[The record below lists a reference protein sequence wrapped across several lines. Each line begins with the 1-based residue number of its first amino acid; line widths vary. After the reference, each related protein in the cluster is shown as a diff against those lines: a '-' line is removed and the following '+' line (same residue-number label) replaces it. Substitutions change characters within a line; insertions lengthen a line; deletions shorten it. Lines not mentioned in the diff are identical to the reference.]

1 MEKYCLKWNEF
12 EGNIRESFRKLREE
26 QRFFDVTL
34 ATDDGQHIQAHKMIL
49 SAGSD
54 FFSDIFMK
62 SDHTNM
68 LIYLKGISSA
78 ELEHVTDF
86 LYNGETFITQEELK
100 QFLETAQELQ
110 VKGLQGDLQGIGQD
124 VPDTQK
130 SSDQDT
136 NYREKETENNQ
147 DIVGQESVLDSL
159 KELADAFGTVCDTV
173 LDGNT
178 LALNTNKELDL
189 QIEQMTE
196 KNEGLRKCKVCGKT
210 AARKGGIRRHA
221 ETHIEGVSHACHICK
236 KIFSTRNNLQYH
248 ISAIHSELVSC
259 DLCGKSGMNK
269 QAYRHKFKYHKTLSV
284 NQ

>member
-62 SDHTNM
+62 SNHTNM

-100 QFLETAQELQ
+100 QFLETAQDLQ
-110 VKGLQGDLQGIGQD
+110 VKGLQGHLQGIGQD

-130 SSDQDT
+130 SRYQDT
-136 NYREKETENNQ
+136 NYREKETENIV
-147 DIVGQESVLDSL
+147 DIVGQESILDSL
-159 KELADAFGTVCDTV
+159 EELADSFGTEVDTV
-173 LDGNT
+173 LDGNN
-178 LALNTNKELDL
+178 LELNINHELNL
-189 QIEQMTE
+189 QIEQTIE
-196 KNEGLRKCKVCGKT
+196 KNEGLWKCKVCGKT
-210 AARKGGIRRHA
+210 A
-221 ETHIEGVSHACHICK
+221 TCK
-236 KIFSTRNNLQYH
+236 IMQNDT
-248 ISAIHSELVSC
+248 
-259 DLCGKSGMNK
+259 
-269 QAYRHKFKYHKTLSV
+269 
-284 NQ
+284 